1 MVKLEQQRTALLRRA
16 AVDIEDLVYEK
27 QGHVA
32 TITLSR
38 PERLNAISAAMLDSL
53 VWALEDADADN
64 EIRVIVITGTGKA
77 FCAGGDLRSMYEG
90 GDRAAGHS
98 KLTKKLVG
106 FGKLVPTTLANLDKP
121 VIAKVNGP
129 ALGWGFDLALLCD
142 LRVSTRTAFF
152 GASSVKRGIISDN
165 AGTWILPRLVGW
177 GKAAEILL
185 LGRILT
191 AEQALDMGL
200 INKVTEPEELDE
212 EVLSWV
218 NELSSNA
225 PIAVQS
231 NKRLMR
237 LGLQESLEAHMDH
250 LVYQLQALTKTE
262 DAREG
267 ISAFFEKRS
276 PTFEG
281 H

>member
-1 MVKLEQQRTALLRRA
+1 
-16 AVDIEDLVYEK
+16 VDFEDLVYEK

-38 PERLNAISAAMLDSL
+38 PERLNAISWAMLDSL
-53 VWALEDADADN
+53 TAALEDADMDN
-64 EIRVIVITGTGKA
+64 EIRVIVITGAGKA
-77 FCAGGDLRSMYEG
+77 FCAGGDLKSMYEG

-98 KLTKKLVG
+98 KAPKKLVG
-106 FGKLVPTTLANLDKP
+106 FGKLVPTTIASLDKP
-121 VIAKVNGP
+121 IIAKVNGP
-129 ALGWGFDLALLCD
+129 ALGWGFDLTLLCD
-142 LRVSTRTAFF
+142 LRVATRTAFF

-185 LGRILT
+185 LGRTLT

-200 INKVTEPEELDE
+200 VNKITDPEDLDV
-212 EVLSWV
+212 EVNSWV
-218 NELSSNA
+218 SELASNA
-225 PIAVQS
+225 PIAIQS

-250 LVYQLQALTKTE
+250 LIYQLQALTKTD
-262 DAREG
+262 DAHEG
-267 ISAFFEKRS
+267 LAAFFEKRS
-276 PTFEG
+276 PTFQG